1 MKHLYRKGS
10 KSSSVTF
17 LLLHGTGGTEY
28 DLLPIAHRISSA
40 SNVLSVRGEVQ
51 ENGKPRFFRRFAEGV
66 FDEEDL
72 LFRTE
77 ELNGFIDQAANRYEF
92 DRQNVVAI
100 GYSNGANIA
109 GSLLF
114 HCKNSLKGAIL
125 FHPMV
130 PRRGVLLPDLS
141 QTPIF
146 IGAGTNDF
154 ISPASETE
162 ELLARLEGAGASV
175 EVHWEHAGH
184 QLTFTEIDEAAN
196 WYKEHFP
203 SHNI

>member
-1 MKHLYRKGS
+1 MKYIFRKGS
-10 KSSSVTF
+10 SPKLPTL

-28 DLLPIAHRISSA
+28 DLLPIAQMIA
-40 SNVLSVRGEVQ
+40 PDSNVISIQGEVQ
-51 ENGKPRFFRRFAEGV
+51 ENGMARFFKRLAEGV

-77 ELNGFIDQAANRYEF
+77 ELNEFIDQAANQNEF
-92 DRQNVVAI
+92 DRQNVVAV

-130 PRRGVLLPDLS
+130 PRRGIILPELA
-141 QTPIF
+141 QIPIF
-146 IGAGTNDF
+146 IGAGTNDP
-154 ISPASETE
+154 ISSQEETR
-162 ELLARLEGAGASV
+162 ELQLLLEGAGSSV
-175 EVHWEHAGH
+175 EIHWEHAGH
-184 QLTFTEIDEAAN
+184 QVTHQEINAAAQ
-196 WYKEHFP
+196 WFKKHFY
-203 SHNI
+203 S

>member
-1 MKHLYRKGS
+1 MKHIYRKGS
-10 KSSSVTF
+10 SPNLITF

-28 DLLPIAHRISSA
+28 DLLPVAHRISPT

-51 ENGKPRFFRRFAEGV
+51 EMGMSRFFRRLAEGV

-77 ELNGFIDQAANRYEF
+77 ELNGFLDQASNQYEF

-114 HCKNSLKGAIL
+114 HCKNALRGAIL

-130 PRRGVLLPDLS
+130 PRRGVTLPELS

-146 IGAGTNDF
+146 IGAGMNDSV
-154 ISPASETE
+154 SPQHETK
-162 ELLARLEGAGASV
+162 ELLTLLKGAGASV
-175 EVHWEHAGH
+175 EVNWEQAGH
-184 QLTFTEIDEAAN
+184 QLTHSEIDEAAV
-196 WYKEHFP
+196 WYKEHFL
-203 SHNI
+203 S